1 MGTTTATKPTDR
13 IEGTGYP
20 LAFKMQQGSARPAIL
35 GDGEARDVF
44 TVESRQMAGYQKEG
58 VVHEGASGSVWRMST
73 DEGKHLGGTDIAPFP
88 LGFFNAG
95 LHGDLINRIL
105 TIARARNI
113 AIDDLKIDLRNGYYI
128 IGSFIRG
135 DGVGYGEPAEI
146 VAHVSSPASAADVSA
161 LIRDAIKAS
170 PAMDLMRTSF
180 DNTFAIYVNGRRRVV
195 TSLTNSDAPDA
206 EDPYKTHSAPP
217 APMSGSDELKDIVWK
232 TGVVEEGVAKPAPN
246 GTDEKLKRIIRAVP
260 GHSVLLDPAG
270 VTETDTYLGLDGMS
284 HFKLKSDERMDMD
297 QAPSGLGHI
306 AAGIAFCYM
315 TQIGRYIEHQK
326 FNIRGVRLVQHTP
339 FVTTGNPADGSWTG
353 KAEPADTHL
362 FLSGE
367 EDDATHEK
375 LMTIAANTCYLHATM
390 LAALEPVV
398 AVELNG
404 TRLDG

>member
-1 MGTTTATKPTDR
+1 
-13 IEGTGYP
+13 
-20 LAFKMQQGSARPAIL
+20 
-35 GDGEARDVF
+35 
-44 TVESRQMAGYQKEG
+44 MAGYQKEG
-58 VVHEGASGSVWRMST
+58 VVHEGETGSVWRMAT
-73 DEGKHLGGTDIAPFP
+73 DEGKHLGGTDLAPFP

-105 TIARARNI
+105 TIAKARDI
-113 AIDDLKIDLRNGYYI
+113 QIDDLNIDLLNGYYI

-135 DGVGYGEPAEI
+135 DGVGYGEPAQI
-146 VAHVSSPASAADVSA
+146 VARVFSPASAADISA
-161 LIRDAIKAS
+161 LIRDAVKAS
-170 PAMDLMRTSF
+170 PGMDLMRTSF

-206 EDPYKTHSAPP
+206 TDPYKTHAAPP
-217 APMSGSDELKDIVWK
+217 APLGSANDLKDIIWK
-232 TGVVEEGVAKPAPN
+232 TGVVQDGVAQAAPN
-246 GTDEKLKRIIRAVP
+246 GTDEKLKRIVRAVP

-284 HFKLKSDERMDMD
+284 HFKVKSDERIDMD
-297 QAPSGLGHI
+297 QAPSGLGHL

-339 FVTTGNPADGSWTG
+339 FVTSGKPADGSWTG

-390 LAALEPVV
+390 LATLEPVV

-404 TRLDG
+404 TAI

>member
-1 MGTTTATKPTDR
+1 MGTTTADKPTDS
-13 IEGTGYP
+13 IEGSGYP
-20 LAFKMQQGSARPAIL
+20 LAFKVKQGSERPSVL
-35 GDGEARDVF
+35 GAGEGRDTFV
-44 TVESRQMAGYQKEG
+44 VESRQMFGYQKEG
-58 VVHEGASGSVWRMST
+58 VLHEGATGSVWRMAT
-73 DEGKHLGGTDIAPFP
+73 DEGKHLGGTDLAPFP

-105 TIARARNI
+105 TIAKARDI
-113 AIDDLKIDLRNGYYI
+113 QIDDLKLDLWNGYYI

-135 DGVGYGEPAEI
+135 DGVGYGEPADI
-146 VAHVSSPASAADVSA
+146 VAKVSSPAAAADVSKM
-161 LIRDAIKAS
+161 IHDAVKAS
-170 PAMDLMRTSF
+170 PALDLMRTSF

-206 EDPYKTHSAPP
+206 ADPYKTHSAPP
-217 APMSGSDELKDIVWK
+217 KPMDGSDELKEIIWR
-232 TGVVEEGVAKPAPN
+232 TGVKEDGEAQPAPN
-246 GTDEKLKRIIRAVP
+246 GTDEKLKRIVRTVP

-284 HFKLKSDERMDMD
+284 HFKLKSDERADMD

-315 TQIGRYIEHQK
+315 TQIGRYIQHQK

-390 LAALEPVV
+390 LAELEPKV

-404 TRLDG
+404 AKIA

>member
-20 LAFKMQQGSARPAIL
+20 LAFKMQQGKARPAVL

-58 VVHEGASGSVWRMST
+58 VVHEGATGSVWRMST
-73 DEGKHLGGTDIAPFP
+73 DEGKHLGGTDLAPFP

-105 TIARARNI
+105 TIAKARNI
-113 AIDDLKIDLRNGYYI
+113 PIDDLKIDLRNGYYI

-146 VAHVSSPASAADVSA
+146 VAHVSSPAPAADVSA

-206 EDPYKTHSAPP
+206 ADPYKTHSAPP
-217 APMSGSDELKDIVWK
+217 APMPGSDELKDIVWK

-246 GTDEKLKRIIRAVP
+246 GTDAKLKRIVRAVP

-297 QAPSGLGHI
+297 QAPSGLAHI

-353 KAEPADTHL
+353 RAEPADTHL

-390 LAALEPVV
+390 LASLEPIV

-404 TRLDG
+404 TRLGG

>member
-1 MGTTTATKPTDR
+1 MGSIADAKPTDH

-20 LAFKMQQGSARPAIL
+20 LAFKMQQGSARPAVL
-35 GDGEARDVF
+35 GAGEARNVF

-58 VVHEGASGSVWRMST
+58 VLHEGETGSVWRMAT
-73 DEGKHLGGTDIAPFP
+73 DEGKHLGGTDLAPFP

-105 TIARARNI
+105 TIAKARDI
-113 AIDDLKIDLRNGYYI
+113 QIDDLNIDLRNGYYI

-135 DGVGYGEPAEI
+135 DGVGYGEPAQI
-146 VAHVSSPASAADVSA
+146 VARVSSSASASDVSA
-161 LIRDAIKAS
+161 LIRDAVNAS
-170 PAMDLMRTSF
+170 PGMDLMRTSF

-206 EDPYKTHSAPP
+206 TDPYKTHAAPP
-217 APMSGSDELKDIVWK
+217 APLEGSGDLNDIIWK
-232 TGVVEEGVAKPAPN
+232 TGVVQDGVAQAAPN
-246 GTDEKLKRIIRAVP
+246 GTDEKLKRIVRAVP

-284 HFKLKSDERMDMD
+284 HFKVKSDERVDMD
-297 QAPSGLGHI
+297 QAPSGLGHL

-339 FVTTGNPADGSWTG
+339 FVTSGNPADGSWTG
-353 KAEPADTHL
+353 RAEPADTHL

-390 LAALEPVV
+390 LAELTPDVT
-398 AVELNG
+398 VELNG
-404 TRLDG
+404 TAI

>member
-1 MGTTTATKPTDR
+1 MGSIADAKPTDH

-20 LAFKMQQGSARPAIL
+20 LAFKMQQGTARPAVL
-35 GDGEARDVF
+35 GDGEARNVF

-58 VVHEGASGSVWRMST
+58 VLHEGETGSVWRMAT
-73 DEGKHLGGTDIAPFP
+73 DEGKHLGGTDLAPFP

-105 TIARARNI
+105 TIAKARNI
-113 AIDDLKIDLRNGYYI
+113 QIDDLNIDLLNGYYI

-135 DGVGYGEPAEI
+135 DGVGYGEPAQVVVRI
-146 VAHVSSPASAADVSA
+146 SSPASASDISA
-161 LIRDAIKAS
+161 LIRDAVKAS
-170 PAMDLMRTSF
+170 PAMDLMRRSF

-206 EDPYKTHSAPP
+206 ADPYKTHAAPP
-217 APMSGSDELKDIVWK
+217 APLDGSNDLKDIVWR
-232 TGVVEEGVAKPAPN
+232 TGEVQDGVAQAAPN
-246 GTDEKLKRIIRAVP
+246 GTDEKLKRIVRPVP

-270 VTETDTYLGLDGMS
+270 VSETDTYLGIDGMS
-284 HFKLKSDERMDMD
+284 HFKLKSDERTDMD
-297 QAPSGLGHI
+297 QAPSGLGHL

-315 TQIGRYIEHQK
+315 TQIGRYIQHQK

-339 FVTTGNPADGSWTG
+339 FVTSGNPADGSWTG

-390 LAALEPVV
+390 LAELESVV

-404 TRLDG
+404 TAI